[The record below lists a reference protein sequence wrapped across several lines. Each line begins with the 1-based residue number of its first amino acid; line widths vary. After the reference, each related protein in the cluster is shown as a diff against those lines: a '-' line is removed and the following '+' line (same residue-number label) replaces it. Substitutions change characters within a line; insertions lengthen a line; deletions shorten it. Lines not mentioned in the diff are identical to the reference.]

1 MINLVA
7 LLKGIYKPCRVY
19 TEGLDRTDAQELT
32 TLREHIDLLMN
43 HGRIPDDIYASIMKK
58 IEDAGVGGYYELT
71 YDELGM
77 VLGHKNL
84 YRLLV
89 DLIMV

>member
-1 MINLVA
+1 
-7 LLKGIYKPCRVY
+7 
-19 TEGLDRTDAQELT
+19 
-32 TLREHIDLLMN
+32 MN